1 MVVLVPCCLLRPG
14 MDWFGSFFLS
24 FFLFCLELEDKDSVL
39 ECLGGG
45 LLFLVLWDLEAD
57 LDLPLLFLGLGG
69 GDILLAEG
77 PGEGVL
83 RGDLGAL
90 DLFLLDVE
98 IGNSSMLSSESL
110 QETV

>member
-1 MVVLVPCCLLRPG
+1 

-24 FFLFCLELEDKDSVL
+24 FFLFCLEDRDSVL

-45 LLFLVLWDLEAD
+45 LLFMVLWDLEAD
-57 LDLPLLFLGLGG
+57 LGLPLLFLGLGG
-69 GDILLAEG
+69 GVILLAEG

-83 RGDLGAL
+83 GGDLGAL

-98 IGNSSMLSSESL
+98 IGSSSMLSSDSGIL
-110 QETV
+110 PGW